1 MSQTEVVQE
10 KDFDLLVLIL
20 RGRIF
25 HRGHETIVEAALAK
39 AHNVLMLVGSDNV
52 SRCHDG
58 NEFIAE
64 EAVSMIRAVYP
75 ENGAGARVSVRTIG
89 DVMHDE
95 ADLFWLMGV
104 QRAVFDEK
112 KAIARWRG
120 TEDEQGKL
128 RIGLIGFSKD
138 RTSYYLKKFPQ
149 WRSVNVEGY
158 RHQGRIVSAT
168 DIRNEFFY
176 GKEFGTA
183 ALPAIRNRVSEP
195 VARWLFDWAMDN
207 HSTIEWLRNE
217 SGFCVNYKVEHEFL
231 GRVDPETGAR
241 KPKPYTAN
249 HSTTDAIVIQSGHV
263 LLIRRRKNPGLG
275 KWALPGGF
283 LDPNERTRDG
293 VIRELRE
300 ETKLQMAANVL
311 RLAFRHKVV
320 FSDPYRSKRG
330 RIITHAYLYLL
341 NDRTTL
347 PLVDPNGGDDA
358 DRAEWV
364 PLGEVDPLTM
374 YEDHYHILM
383 KTLHLLPVD

>member
-1 MSQTEVVQE
+1 MFNPEDHKD

-20 RGRIF
+20 RGRLF
-25 HRGHETIVEAALAK
+25 HKGHESVVEAAKAK
-39 AHNVLMLVGSDNV
+39 AFNVLLIVGSDNI
-52 SRCHDG
+52 SRSHDG

-75 ENGAGARVSVRTIG
+75 ESGAGATVSVRTIG

-95 ADLFWLMGV
+95 GDLFWLMNV
-104 QRAVFDEK
+104 QRAVYEEK

-120 TEDEQGKL
+120 AEAEQGKL
-128 RIGLIGFSKD
+128 RVGLIGFSKD

-149 WRSVNVEGY
+149 WKSVNVEGY
-158 RHQGRIVSAT
+158 RHNGHIVSAT
-168 DIRNEFFY
+168 DLRREFFY
-176 GKEFGTA
+176 GERFGTA

-195 VARWLFDWAMDN
+195 VARWLFDWATDN

-231 GRVDPETGAR
+231 GRIDAEGKR
-241 KPKPYTAN
+241 KRLPYNPTHN
-249 HSTTDAIVIQSGHV
+249 TTDSVVVQSGHA
-263 LLIRRRKNPGLG
+263 LLVRRGKNPGLG

-283 LDPNERTRDG
+283 LSDKERTRDG

-300 ETKLQMAANVL
+300 ETKLQMPANVL
-311 RLAFRHKVV
+311 KLAFRHKVV

-341 NDRTTL
+341 NDRTVL
-347 PLVDPNGGDDA
+347 PLIDPEGGDDA

-364 PLGEVDPLTM
+364 PLGEIDPLTM
-374 YEDHYHILM
+374 YEDHYFILM